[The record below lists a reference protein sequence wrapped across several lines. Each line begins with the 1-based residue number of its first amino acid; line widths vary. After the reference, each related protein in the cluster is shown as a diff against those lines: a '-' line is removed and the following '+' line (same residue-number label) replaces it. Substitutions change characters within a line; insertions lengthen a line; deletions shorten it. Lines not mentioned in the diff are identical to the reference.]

1 MRASQIYAPHEAGA
15 WHFGRI
21 DTIIRGHMPTPAVE
35 DLAHGIA
42 ALARA
47 IGRPVRLMEVCGT
60 HTVAIFRHGI
70 RALLPASVELLSG
83 PGCPV
88 CVTAAADIEA
98 AILLAKRGTA
108 ALATFGDM
116 MRVPGRRDS
125 LAEARA
131 AGADVRVVYSP
142 LDALALAARDPG
154 REIVFFA
161 TGFETTS
168 PLVAGTLAEAERRG
182 IANFSVFPVHKTV
195 PPALRALL
203 DSGEV
208 RVDGFILPGHVCT
221 VTGTAPFSFLP
232 EDFGKASVVTG
243 FDAGDILAGIG
254 MLLAQ
259 LAAGSPR
266 VEIQYASVVRPEGNP
281 RAREILGRFFAPCD
295 AHWRGIGTIPGSGL
309 KLREAFAHRDAVL
322 RFAIDRPEVPDPA
335 ACRCGSVL
343 KGIVSPPECQ
353 LFGRAC
359 TPERPVG
366 ACMVSSEGS
375 CAAYYKYGGIA

>member
-1 MRASQIYAPHEAGA
+1 
-15 WHFGRI
+15 
-21 DTIIRGHMPTPAVE
+21 
-35 DLAHGIA
+35 
-42 ALARA
+42 
-47 IGRPVRLMEVCGT
+47 
-60 HTVAIFRHGI
+60 
-70 RALLPASVELLSG
+70 
-83 PGCPV
+83 
-88 CVTAAADIEA
+88 
-98 AILLAKRGTA
+98 
-108 ALATFGDM
+108 M
-116 MRVPGRRDS
+116 MRVPGRRES

-142 LDALALAARDPG
+142 LDALAMAAKEPG

-182 IANFSVFPVHKTV
+182 VMNFSIFSVHKTV
-195 PPALRALL
+195 PPALRGLL

-232 EDFGKASVVTG
+232 DSFGKAAVVTG

-259 LAAGSPR
+259 LAAGTPR
-266 VEIQYASVVRPEGNP
+266 VEIQYTSVVRPEGNP
-281 RAREILGRFFAPCD
+281 RAREILGRFFEPCD

-309 KLREAFAHRDAVL
+309 KLREAFAYRDAVQ
-322 RFAIDRPEVPDPA
+322 RFHLERPEVPDPA
-335 ACRCGSVL
+335 ACQCGSVL
-343 KGIVSPPECQ
+343 KGIVSPPECK
-353 LFGRAC
+353 LFGKAC

-375 CAAYYKYGGIA
+375 CAAYYKYGGVV